1 MAEKKTLT
9 LNLSDTEMEVLED
22 LCRKKE
28 LSKTAV
34 LKQAL
39 RFYQL
44 VNARLEAGEKLYFEH
59 DELKKKAEFTFL

>member
-9 LNLSDTEMEVLED
+9 LNLTDAEMEVLEE

-28 LSKTAV
+28 LSKTAL

-39 RFYQL
+39 RFFQL
-44 VNARLEAGEKLYFEH
+44 VNARLENGEKLYFEN

>member
-9 LNLSDTEMEVLED
+9 LNLTDAEMEVLEE

-28 LSKTAV
+28 LSKTAL

-39 RFYQL
+39 RFLQL
-44 VNARLEAGEKLYFEH
+44 VNARLENGEKLYFEN